1 MRTNDSIAH
10 FLLGRVRA
18 EVLGALLLRPERPL
32 HVRELA
38 RLTGTSPGSLHRELR
53 ALEQTGLL
61 ISEVVGR
68 NVLYRCNPRHPLVP
82 ELAGLLRK
90 TSGLVDVLR
99 RALEPL
105 GTQVQYAFI
114 YGSIAAGTER
124 PGSDV
129 DVMIIGSTGFA
140 DVVNATVQATTELGR
155 EVNPTP
161 MAVREFGEKLGQD
174 GFVRRIMAS
183 PRLWLIGDEDEFGE
197 LAANRAVASAPAGR
211 RRDRP
216 ITGGN
221 RQKSRRR
228 RS

>member
-1 MRTNDSIAH
+1 LRTEQSIAH
-10 FLLGRVRA
+10 FLLGRARA

-38 RLTGTSPGSLHRELR
+38 RLTATSPGSLHRELR
-53 ALEQTGLL
+53 ALERIGLL
-61 ISEVVGR
+61 VRESVGR

-99 RALEPL
+99 RSLEPL
-105 GTQVQYAFI
+105 RARIKYAFV

-129 DVMIIGSTGFA
+129 DVMIIGSAGFA
-140 DVVNATVQATTELGR
+140 DVVNATIQATAELGR

-161 MAVREFGEKLGQD
+161 MTAREFGEKLAEN
-174 GFVRRIMAS
+174 GFVRRIMAT

-197 LAANRAVASAPAGR
+197 LAANGAAAATPAG
-211 RRDRP
+211 
-216 ITGGN
+216 
-221 RQKSRRR
+221 SRRNP
-228 RS
+228 